1 MAPPPFFVS
10 RLLDTNMK
18 LSTFSE
24 WLRLRETSA
33 VTRLKHD
40 AARGL
45 RPPMA
50 DYNSRSTPT
59 PWEGEQLEKKFK
71 KSHKKPKKDDDE

>member
-1 MAPPPFFVS
+1 
-10 RLLDTNMK
+10 MK
-18 LSTFSE
+18 FSKFSE
-24 WLRLRETSA
+24 WLRIRETSPS
-33 VTRLKHD
+33 TRLRHD

-50 DYNSRSTPT
+50 DYNSHSTPT

-71 KSHKKPKKDDDE
+71 KSQKHKKPKKDDDE

>member
-1 MAPPPFFVS
+1 
-10 RLLDTNMK
+10 MK
-18 LSTFSE
+18 FSTFSE
-24 WLRLRETSA
+24 WLQLRETSA
-33 VTRLKHD
+33 ITRLKHD

-50 DYNSRSTPT
+50 DYNSRSTPR

-71 KSHKKPKKDDDE
+71 QSQKHKKPKKDDDE